1 MSLITVD
8 RSKKIT
14 VNSNTGSA
22 CHLDIEVRERTS
34 GKVVITLVGEKEL
47 KIDLNVKVASD
58 SNISFLTINHVDND
72 VELNEKFDI
81 NSDSSVAVAHADFTE
96 YRSLY
101 KADYQLSGQGAQL
114 AVQTASLSRSRKVF
128 NQDTFH
134 QAGNTTAHVN
144 NYGVVMSNGYT
155 DMVVRNTIV
164 QGAHHSSTHQASRL
178 LTYDKTSIG
187 KILPVLY
194 IYDNEVEAS
203 HAASLGQPDE
213 DQIYYLETRGLTQK
227 EAISLIVKGYL
238 MPVTRIVSDREIAS
252 ALEQE
257 IETKVQQND

>member
-1 MSLITVD
+1 MTLITVD

-14 VNSNTGSA
+14 VNSNTGSV
-22 CHLDIEVRERTS
+22 CHLDIEVKERTA
-34 GKVVITLVGEKEL
+34 GKVVITLAGDREL
-47 KIDLNVKVASD
+47 KIDFNVKVASD
-58 SNISFLTINHVDND
+58 SNVSFLTINHVNGD
-72 VELNEKFDI
+72 VELNEKFAI
-81 NSDSSVAVAHADFTE
+81 YSDSSVAIAHADFTE
-96 YRSLY
+96 YNSQY
-101 KADYQLSGQGAQL
+101 DADYQLLGQGASL
-114 AVQTASLSRSRKVF
+114 AVQTASLSSSRKVF

-134 QAGNTTAHVN
+134 QVGNTTAHVN
-144 NYGVVMSNGYT
+144 NYGVVMSHGYT

-203 HAASLGQPDE
+203 HAATLGQPDE
-213 DQIYYLETRGLTQK
+213 EQIYYLETRGLTQK

-238 MPVTRIVSDREIAS
+238 MPVTRIVSDREIAA

-257 IETKVQQND
+257 IEMKVQKND

>member
-101 KADYQLSGQGAQL
+101 KADYQLSGQGA
-114 AVQTASLSRSRKVF
+114 
-128 NQDTFH
+128 
-134 QAGNTTAHVN
+134 
-144 NYGVVMSNGYT
+144 
-155 DMVVRNTIV
+155 
-164 QGAHHSSTHQASRL
+164 
-178 LTYDKTSIG
+178 
-187 KILPVLY
+187 
-194 IYDNEVEAS
+194 
-203 HAASLGQPDE
+203 
-213 DQIYYLETRGLTQK
+213 
-227 EAISLIVKGYL
+227 
-238 MPVTRIVSDREIAS
+238 
-252 ALEQE
+252 
-257 IETKVQQND
+257 